1 MSEQATLKLETVEG
15 DGLRFSAAFAHG
27 TVVMDSGTQAIA
39 ANPVQHLLASLAA
52 CMGID
57 VIGILRKK
65 RQQVHGYE
73 IRMNG
78 ERAAEAPKRFT
89 HITLTHVVTGTGLSR
104 LAIEDA
110 IRLSADKYCSVHHT
124 LRPDLVVENLIEI
137 VEG

>member
-1 MSEQATLKLETVEG
+1 MSEQATLKLDTVAG
-15 DGLRFSAAFAHG
+15 DGLRFSATFPRG
-27 TVVMDSGTQAIA
+27 TVVMDSGPDAIA
-39 ANPVQHLLASLAA
+39 ANPVQHLLAALAA

-73 IRMNG
+73 IRMSG
-78 ERAAEAPKRFT
+78 ERAAEAPKRYT
-89 HITLTHVVTGTGLSR
+89 HITLTHVVTGAGLSK

-110 IRLSADKYCSVHHT
+110 IRLSTDKYCSVHHT
-124 LRPDLVVENLIEI
+124 LRPDLVVENLIEM